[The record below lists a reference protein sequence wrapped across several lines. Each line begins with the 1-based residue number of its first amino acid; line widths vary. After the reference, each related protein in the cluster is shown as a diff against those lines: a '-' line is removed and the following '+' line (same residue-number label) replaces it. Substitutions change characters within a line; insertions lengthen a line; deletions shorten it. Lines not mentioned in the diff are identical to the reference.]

1 MTILSSKV
9 FVMKWN
15 VARLYILE
23 IKKYHPKKIELETAI
38 TTFGFYPT
46 LRFSNDFGRNGRTRT
61 YVYLVRAYGLLV
73 ADVRIELTFLPNP
86 PRPWLSPTELHSDT
100 IFALLLSRSFQRA

>member
-9 FVMKWN
+9 FVTRWN
-15 VARLYILE
+15 VVRLYISE
-23 IKKYHPKKIELETAI
+23 IKKCHPRKIELEI

-46 LRFSNDFGRNGRTRT
+46 LRFSNGIGRNGRNRT